1 MGSET
6 RNGGYD
12 STGRWRSE
20 AWHMDGSAND
30 EGWHYRYCNYCGS
43 ETEHARG
50 GGCVS
55 ATWRD
60 VEARDG
66 AIRTVTVEAA
76 TTNRPFA
83 ERASPPS
90 IAAVAGRE
98 YVVTT
103 ELRVAGKAGEQWI
116 PCPYF
121 ALRWGGGEAGR
132 HILAGAY
139 SRETRISILD
149 GV

>member
-1 MGSET
+1 MGSYT

-55 ATWRD
+55 CD
-60 VEARDG
+60 
-66 AIRTVTVEAA
+66 
-76 TTNRPFA
+76 NRI
-83 ERASPPS
+83 
-90 IAAVAGRE
+90 IAARARKNRKNPARNDRRWVFSLYEQR
-98 YVVTT
+98 
-103 ELRVAGKAGEQWI
+103 AGKLTDFLQSLKEQNEKKCLSPKQIEIGKKILIKHIDACTLQSYWI
-116 PCPYF
+116 
-121 ALRWGGGEAGR
+121 AAHRK
-132 HILAGAY
+132 
-139 SRETRISILD
+139 
-149 GV
+149 